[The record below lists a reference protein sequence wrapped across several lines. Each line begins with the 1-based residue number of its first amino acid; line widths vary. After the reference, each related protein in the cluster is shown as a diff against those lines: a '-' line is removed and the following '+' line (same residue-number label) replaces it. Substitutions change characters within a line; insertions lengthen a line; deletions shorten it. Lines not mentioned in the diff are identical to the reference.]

1 MSWFIF
7 LVTQYIIYDQ
17 CRGAVW
23 MGLLWKKTVLGNRTP
38 TKKMEASKLLVGPA
52 SSGHFH
58 ALEPDLHSEPHV
70 PYFL

>member
-23 MGLLWKKTVLGNRTP
+23 MGLLWKKTVLGNVGQPPKRW
-38 TKKMEASKLLVGPA
+38 KLQSYWLGPLPP
-52 SSGHFH
+52 GIFM
-58 ALEPDLHSEPHV
+58 P
-70 PYFL
+70 